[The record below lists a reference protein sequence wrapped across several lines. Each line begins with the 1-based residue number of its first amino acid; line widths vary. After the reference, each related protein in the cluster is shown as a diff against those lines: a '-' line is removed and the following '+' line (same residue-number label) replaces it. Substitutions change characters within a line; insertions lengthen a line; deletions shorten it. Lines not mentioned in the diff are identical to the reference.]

1 MGVARI
7 MTLSSERRGSSPPNT
22 RCDCSCPE
30 GINPSARWAC
40 ALALLLV
47 AAPAVAQEP
56 TPAQIF
62 EARLLPI
69 FKSPNPSSCT
79 QCHLAGVDLKNY
91 LRPTHEQTFVAL
103 RDQGMID
110 LDAPEK
116 SKILAFIR
124 RGADDKGVELIH
136 QKNRAAE
143 LEAFKDWIVRSVRDP
158 KLRTLPAESA
168 KVETTPVEVI
178 RHARTDRLVES
189 YANTIWA
196 LRFRCMSCHIEG
208 SEENRKLVDK
218 HGPRVAWFKAGGP
231 KESLEYLIAKQD
243 RLIDID
249 EPAKSL
255 LLQKPLAIDVKHGGG
270 KKMIVGDQGYRTFLA
285 FLEDFARIKKEAYK
299 SAEALPKSDGRLR
312 FGSDIWLKLA
322 ETPAPWGDKLLQV
335 DVHAWDA
342 AKGAWEAAPIASSDR
357 VVWGG
362 GKAWQHSLTLSAD
375 PGSDRAKQ
383 WKERGASL
391 PAGKYLVKV
400 YVDREGRVAEQGAAA
415 MRAAG
420 TGEVQSGWPTGYG
433 RMTVLDAKRV
443 K

>member
-1 MGVARI
+1 MQGRV
-7 MTLSSERRGSSPPNT
+7 LF
-22 RCDCSCPE
+22 
-30 GINPSARWAC
+30 
-40 ALALLLV
+40 ALVLV
-47 AAPAVAQEP
+47 AAPALAQEP
-56 TPAQIF
+56 TPAQVF

-124 RGADDKGVELIH
+124 RGADDKGAELIL
-136 QKNRAAE
+136 QKNRSAE
-143 LEAFKDWIVRSVRDP
+143 FEAFKDWIVRSVRDP
-158 KLRTLPAESA
+158 KLRGLPPEPA
-168 KVETTPVEVI
+168 KAMAPVEVI
-178 RHARTDRLVES
+178 RHARTDRLVET
-189 YANTIWA
+189 YASTIYA

-208 SEENRKLVDK
+208 SDENRKLVEK

-231 KESLEYLIAKQD
+231 KESLEYLISKQD
-243 RLIDID
+243 RLIDVD

-285 FLEDFARIKKEAYK
+285 FLEDFAKIKKEAYK
-299 SAEALPKSDGRLR
+299 SAEALPKSDGRVR
-312 FGSDIWLKLA
+312 FGTDIWLKLS
-322 ETPAPWGDKLLQV
+322 ETPPGWGDKLLQV
-335 DVHAWDA
+335 DVYAWDA
-342 AKGAWEAAPIASSDR
+342 KAAAWEPTPVASSDR

-362 GKAWQHSLTLSAD
+362 GKAWQHNLTLSAES
-375 PGSDRAKQ
+375 GSERAKR
-383 WKERGASL
+383 WMERGASL
-391 PAGKYLVKV
+391 ASGKYLVKV
-400 YVDREGRVAEQGAAA
+400 YVDTGGRVGEQGSAA
-415 MRAAG
+415 MLASG
-420 TGEVQSGWPTGYG
+420 EGEVQSAWPIGYG
-433 RMTVLDAKRV
+433 RMTVLDARRV